1 MGNLS
6 NMVNFKTCSVVF
18 FPHTLYVVWLDG
30 KKGYDGC
37 LSFTKS
43 FRKVWL
49 ESNWNTTFRVVSVD
63 NFRETGGS
71 EKVVL
76 LYRWECSKRK
86 FVFHFLPSHLWYQ
99 FQTFAAV
106 FFGKCNWL
114 VQMANAIPGRNSPV
128 LIFAYHLYKPR
139 ADRLAHVNGKQP
151 LFLFILP

>member
-1 MGNLS
+1 MGNLT
-6 NMVNFKTCSVVF
+6 NRVNFKRCSVVF
-18 FPHTLYVVWLDG
+18 FPHTLYVVWSDG
-30 KKGYDGC
+30 KKGDDGC

-49 ESNWNTTFRVVSVD
+49 ESNWNTTFWVVSVD

-99 FQTFAAV
+99 FQTFAP
-106 FFGKCNWL
+106 FLFGKCTWL
-114 VQMANAIPGRNSPV
+114 VKMANAIPWNLLV
-128 LIFAYHLYKPR
+128 FNFAYHLPKPR
-139 ADRLAHVNGKQP
+139 ADRFAHVNSKQP